1 MFVQEVLKLREVD
14 LLLVIM
20 IHPSPVFSI
29 RLSIILI
36 LYIPISITTIS
47 LYNT

>member
-14 LLLVIM
+14 LPLVIM

-29 RLSIILI
+29 RFSIILI
-36 LYIPISITTIS
+36 IYIPISITTIS